1 MNDNFPI
8 SKNGIKCIGPCYEK
22 GKTFTHPELLIKI
35 KNDKNNLCPTNKF
48 IDENNEVNI
57 TDLCNKPSTE
67 IQKYNLGLFA
77 ITPTINFNGNYF
89 LRIYYNIFSLDDAIL
104 WINNNKHL
112 PKKTINRIL
121 NLSIIE
127 FLKDESLIDSRL
139 IDILLNFFTKNI
151 NTVYFKLKNY
161 ISIKNNN
168 INFTKKKN
176 KNISNIDILKEKEI
190 IEKFLKKKIFNENY
204 INKFITKYVK
214 NKKTN
219 WKNNQ
224 NHLITILNDFSDYTI
239 KKIELT

>member
-57 TDLCNKPSTE
+57 TDLCNKPTNE

-104 WINNNKHL
+104 WINKNKHL

-121 NLSIIE
+121 NLSILE

-139 IDILLNFFTKNI
+139 INIFLNFFNKNI
-151 NTVYFKLKNY
+151 DTVFLKLKNN
-161 ISIKNNN
+161 ISIKNNHV
-168 INFTKKKN
+168 NFIKKN
-176 KNISNIDILKEKEI
+176 KNTNLDYFNQKEI
-190 IEKFLKKKIFNENY
+190 IEKFLKKKIINENY

-214 NKKTN
+214 SKKKTN
-219 WKNNQ
+219 WKN
-224 NHLITILNDFSDYTI
+224 
-239 KKIELT
+239 

>member
-8 SKNGIKCIGPCYEK
+8 SKSGIKCIGPCYEK

-57 TDLCNKPSTE
+57 TDLCNKPSNE

-121 NLSIIE
+121 NLSILE
-127 FLKDESLIDSRL
+127 FLKNESLIDSRL
-139 IDILLNFFTKNI
+139 INIFLNFFNKNI
-151 NTVYFKLKNY
+151 NNLFLKLKNN
-161 ISIKNNN
+161 ISIKNNHV
-168 INFTKKKN
+168 NFIKKN
-176 KNISNIDILKEKEI
+176 KNTNLDYFNEKEI
-190 IEKFLKKKIFNENY
+190 IEKFLKKKIINENY

-214 NKKTN
+214 SKKKKN

-224 NHLITILNDFSDYTI
+224 NHLMTILNDFSDYTI

>member
-57 TDLCNKPSTE
+57 TDLCNKPTNE

-104 WINNNKHL
+104 WINKNKHL

-121 NLSIIE
+121 NLSILE

-139 IDILLNFFTKNI
+139 INIFLNFFNKNI
-151 NTVYFKLKNY
+151 DTVFLKLKNN
-161 ISIKNNN
+161 ISIKNNHV
-168 INFTKKKN
+168 NFIKKN
-176 KNISNIDILKEKEI
+176 KNTNLDYFNQKEI
-190 IEKFLKKKIFNENY
+190 IEKFLKKKIINENY

-214 NKKTN
+214 SKKKTN

-224 NHLITILNDFSDYTI
+224 NHLMTILNDFSDYTI